1 MEEMQILN
9 DPLTTKNEALRVL
22 ACTAAG
28 QEIRESANLTGA
40 GWENEVTKIFFGN
53 GYQKFGNG
61 YQSLVTVTKIF

>member
-28 QEIRESANLTGA
+28 QEIRESANLTGPLS
-40 GWENEVTKIFFGN
+40 
-53 GYQKFGNG
+53 YR
-61 YQSLVTVTKIF
+61 QSQQIRHNMSKSIIARQPSVMRRL